1 MIFLFQ
7 NKKELTNFSNCDD
20 VNSSGI
26 NRFTASPLVSTLR
39 YSFSKS
45 ATFDSFN
52 NRTKYKSYI
61 VPSGVTH
68 SPWDWAGH
76 AELEKNYMTSNRN
89 SVFFYID
96 QELLTDLQSKKAYL
110 LLDQS
115 HEGYHEEWLFY
126 WFHYCCTVY
135 KIPVSQII
143 YVTGNLSVETQ
154 YADWCKRNNT
164 SERMCVIPH
173 IQFERFTYDS
183 VTQQLKILP
192 TVSEHIR
199 YKTANESNLLTYNC
213 FQKRARPHRIWLFHA
228 LWKNNLL
235 SDGINSMNSFFK
247 NNSYYE
253 EKLITDEDYEQMV
266 KLLPMF
272 PRSNMDDTL
281 KQDFKG
287 TSADS
292 FVRDLYHIET
302 RNSWVSI
309 VSEASFAE
317 RTCFI
322 SEKTFKPIAARHP
335 FILYGNKHSLR
346 YIRELGYKTFDGV
359 IDESYDEL
367 DSWERLDAII
377 KQIQIIKN
385 MSYSKKIEWFES
397 MRAILDYNFEVLKN
411 NSIKQ
416 PSSVSKVREYV
427 LQPN

>member
-7 NKKELTNFSNCDD
+7 DKQKLINFSNCDD
-20 VNSSGI
+20 VNPSGI
-26 NRFTASPLVSTLR
+26 RRFTASPLVSTLR

-45 ATFDSFN
+45 VIFDSFN
-52 NRTKYKSYI
+52 NRTKYNSYI

-76 AELEKNYMTSNRN
+76 AELEKNYMTTNRN
-89 SVFFYID
+89 SVFFYISE
-96 QELLTDLQSKKAYL
+96 ELLIDLRSKKAYL

-126 WFHYCCTVY
+126 WFHYCCTIY
-135 KIPVSQII
+135 NIPVSQII

-154 YADWCKRNNT
+154 YAEWCKRNKPT
-164 SERMCVIPH
+164 EKMCVIPH

-199 YKTANESNLLTYNC
+199 YKTTNQDELLTYNC
-213 FQKRARPHRIWLFHA
+213 FQKRARPHRIWLFHS
-228 LWKNNLL
+228 LWKSNLL

-247 NNSYYE
+247 NNSFYE
-253 EKLITDEDYEQMV
+253 EKLITDDDYNEV
-266 KLLPMF
+266 IKLLPMF
-272 PRSNMDDTL
+272 PRSNMNDTL
-281 KQDFKG
+281 KQDFEG
-287 TSADS
+287 PLGGS
-292 FVRDLYHIET
+292 FERDLYHIET
-302 RNSWVSI
+302 RKSWVSL

-335 FILYGNKHSLR
+335 FILYGNKHSLK
-346 YIRELGYKTFDGV
+346 YIQELGYKTFDGF

-367 DSWERLDAII
+367 DTWERLEAII

-385 MSYSKKIEWFES
+385 MTYDKKLEWFES
-397 MRAILDYNFEVLKN
+397 MRYILDYNFKVLKN
-411 NSIKQ
+411 NSTQQ
-416 PSSVSKVREYV
+416 PISILKINKYV
-427 LQPN
+427 L